1 MPATSWIAHV
11 KAVYQ
16 KNKSKGMSYK
26 DALKTAAK
34 SWKKKGAAPKVAA
47 PKKRRRKAK
56 ADEDLDEKEPEEEKT
71 AKGFGSSAAKR
82 QREAQKPKRKRM
94 RPGVPANEKNLN

>member
-34 SWKKKGAAPKVAA
+34 SWKKKGTRRPQRP

-56 ADEDLDEKEPEEEKT
+56 ADEDLDEKEPEEEEKT
-71 AKGFGSSAAKR
+71 AK
-82 QREAQKPKRKRM
+82 KPKRKRM
-94 RPGVPANEKNLN
+94 RPGVPAASTKCRRPRHELN

>member
-34 SWKKKGAAPKVAA
+34 SWKKNGAAPKKGAAPKQGAA

-71 AKGFGSSAAKR
+71 AK
-82 QREAQKPKRKRM
+82 KPKRKRM

>member
-11 KAVYQ
+11 KSVYQ

-34 SWKKKGAAPKVAA
+34 SWKKKKGAAPKAA
-47 PKKRRRKAK
+47 KAVPKKRRRKAK
-56 ADEDLDEKEPEEEKT
+56 ADEPLDEEPEEEVP
-71 AKGFGSSAAKR
+71 AK
-82 QREAQKPKRKRM
+82 KPKRKRM
-94 RPGVPANEKNLN
+94 RPGVAANEKNIN

>member
-34 SWKKKGAAPKVAA
+34 SWKKKKGAAPKAAKATA

-56 ADEDLDEKEPEEEKT
+56 ADEPLDEEPEEEKT
-71 AKGFGSSAAKR
+71 AK
-82 QREAQKPKRKRM
+82 KPKRKRM
-94 RPGVPANEKNLN
+94 RPGVAANEKNIN

>member
-34 SWKKKGAAPKVAA
+34 SWKKKGSAKAAPKKGAA

-71 AKGFGSSAAKR
+71 AK
-82 QREAQKPKRKRM
+82 KPKRKRM

>member
-71 AKGFGSSAAKR
+71 AK
-82 QREAQKPKRKRM
+82 KPKRKRM

>member
-1 MPATSWIAHV
+1 MLIALIKNPIEFIMPATSWIAHV

-71 AKGFGSSAAKR
+71 AK
-82 QREAQKPKRKRM
+82 KPKRKRM

>member
-34 SWKKKGAAPKVAA
+34 SWKKKGAAPKAAA

-71 AKGFGSSAAKR
+71 AK
-82 QREAQKPKRKRM
+82 KPKRKRM

>member
-34 SWKKKGAAPKVAA
+34 TWKKKGAASKKAAA
-47 PKKRRRKAK
+47 PKKRRTRKGKNA
-56 ADEDLDEKEPEEEKT
+56 EEEEETEPEEEK
-71 AKGFGSSAAKR
+71 AAK
-82 QREAQKPKRKRM
+82 KPKRKRM
-94 RPGVPANEKNLN
+94 RPGVSANEKNLN

>member
-34 SWKKKGAAPKVAA
+34 SWKKKGAASKKAA
-47 PKKRRRKAK
+47 PKKRRKAK
-56 ADEDLDEKEPEEEKT
+56 ADEKVDEQEPEEEEK
-71 AKGFGSSAAKR
+71 AAK
-82 QREAQKPKRKRM
+82 KPKRKRM
-94 RPGVPANEKNLN
+94 RPGVPSNEKNIN